1 MGHLTRFTSPVGARV
16 CSLTWFARP
25 PKFLNSELLASDFYL
40 LNSSSCRPCPK
51 EYRPA
56 LMSAEFPTRPEILNE
71 AVRFAIVAS
80 EYNRSYVDG
89 LVRFATDELKTIAP
103 QAQLSFARVPGSFE
117 IPIAVQ
123 AVAKYQKPDAI
134 LAFGLIFDGETLH
147 ASLIASA
154 VTQALLT
161 ISLKESVPV
170 LHEVLVAK
178 NKEQATARC
187 LSPELNRGTEAA
199 RAAIRI
205 VLALRQILL
214 GG

>member
-1 MGHLTRFTSPVGARV
+1 
-16 CSLTWFARP
+16 
-25 PKFLNSELLASDFYL
+25 
-40 LNSSSCRPCPK
+40 
-51 EYRPA
+51 
-56 LMSAEFPTRPEILNE
+56 MSTEFPMRPEILHE

-80 EYNRSYVDG
+80 EYNQSYVDG
-89 LVRFATDELKTIAP
+89 LVGFASAELKAVAP
-103 QAQLSFARVPGSFE
+103 RAELSVVRVPGSFE

-147 ASLIASA
+147 ASLIATA

-178 NKEQATARC
+178 NEEQAKARC
-187 LSPELNRGTEAA
+187 LAPDLNRGTEAA
-199 RAAIRI
+199 RAAVRI
-205 VLALRQILL
+205 VHALRQILK
-214 GG
+214 GE

>member
-1 MGHLTRFTSPVGARV
+1 
-16 CSLTWFARP
+16 
-25 PKFLNSELLASDFYL
+25 
-40 LNSSSCRPCPK
+40 
-51 EYRPA
+51 
-56 LMSAEFPTRPEILNE
+56 MSTEFPLRPEVLNE
-71 AVRFAIVAS
+71 AVRIAIVAS

-89 LVRFATDELKTIAP
+89 LVRFASEELAAIAP
-103 QAQLSFARVPGSFE
+103 QAKLTNVRVPGSFE

-123 AVAKYQKPDAI
+123 AVAKYHKPDAI

-147 ASLIASA
+147 ASLIATA

-178 NKEQATARC
+178 NEEQAKALC
-187 LSPELNRGTEAA
+187 LSPELRWGKEAA

-205 VLALRQILL
+205 VHTLRQIVKE
-214 GG
+214 G

>member
-1 MGHLTRFTSPVGARV
+1 
-16 CSLTWFARP
+16 
-25 PKFLNSELLASDFYL
+25 
-40 LNSSSCRPCPK
+40 
-51 EYRPA
+51 
-56 LMSAEFPTRPEILNE
+56 MSTEFPLRPEVLNE
-71 AVRFAIVAS
+71 AVRIAIVAS

-89 LVRFATDELKTIAP
+89 LVRFAGEELAAIAP
-103 QAQLSFARVPGSFE
+103 KAKLTNVRVPGSFE

-123 AVAKYQKPDAI
+123 AIAKYHKPDAI

-147 ASLIASA
+147 ASLIATA
-154 VTQALLT
+154 VTQALLN

-178 NKEQATARC
+178 NEEQAKARC

-205 VLALRQILL
+205 VHTLRQILKE
-214 GG
+214 G

>member
-1 MGHLTRFTSPVGARV
+1 
-16 CSLTWFARP
+16 
-25 PKFLNSELLASDFYL
+25 
-40 LNSSSCRPCPK
+40 
-51 EYRPA
+51 
-56 LMSAEFPTRPEILNE
+56 MSTEFPVRPEVLNG

-80 EYNRSYVDG
+80 EYNRHYVDG
-89 LVRFATDELKTIAP
+89 LVRFASEELRAIAP
-103 QAQLSFARVPGSFE
+103 QALVSLVRVPGSYE

-123 AVAKYQKPDAI
+123 TVAKYQKPDAI

-147 ASLIASA
+147 ASLIANA

-178 NKEQATARC
+178 NEEQAKARC
-187 LSPELNRGTEAA
+187 LSPDINRGTEAA

-205 VLALRQILL
+205 VHTLRQILKQD
-214 GG
+214 

>member
-1 MGHLTRFTSPVGARV
+1 
-16 CSLTWFARP
+16 
-25 PKFLNSELLASDFYL
+25 
-40 LNSSSCRPCPK
+40 
-51 EYRPA
+51 
-56 LMSAEFPTRPEILNE
+56 MSTEFPLRPEVLNE
-71 AVRFAIVAS
+71 AVRIAIVAS

-89 LVRFATDELKTIAP
+89 LVRFASEELAAIAP
-103 QAQLSFARVPGSFE
+103 KAKLTNVRVPGSFE

-123 AVAKYQKPDAI
+123 AIAKYHKPDAI

-147 ASLIASA
+147 ASLIATA

-178 NKEQATARC
+178 NEEQAKVRC
-187 LSPELNRGTEAA
+187 LSPEFNRGTEAA

-205 VLALRQILL
+205 IHTLSQILKE
-214 GG
+214 G

>member
-1 MGHLTRFTSPVGARV
+1 
-16 CSLTWFARP
+16 
-25 PKFLNSELLASDFYL
+25 
-40 LNSSSCRPCPK
+40 
-51 EYRPA
+51 
-56 LMSAEFPTRPEILNE
+56 MSTEFPLRPEVLNE
-71 AVRFAIVAS
+71 AVRIAIVAS

-89 LVRFATDELKTIAP
+89 LVRFASEELAAIAP
-103 QAQLSFARVPGSFE
+103 QAKLTNVRVPGSFE

-123 AVAKYQKPDAI
+123 AVAKYHKPDAI

-147 ASLIASA
+147 ASLIATA

-178 NKEQATARC
+178 NEEQAKARC

-205 VLALRQILL
+205 VHTLRQIVKE
-214 GG
+214 G

>member
-1 MGHLTRFTSPVGARV
+1 
-16 CSLTWFARP
+16 
-25 PKFLNSELLASDFYL
+25 
-40 LNSSSCRPCPK
+40 
-51 EYRPA
+51 
-56 LMSAEFPTRPEILNE
+56 MSTEFPMRPGVLNE

-80 EYNRSYVDG
+80 EYNRGYVDG
-89 LVRFATDELKTIAP
+89 LVRFASDELKILAP
-103 QAQLSFARVPGSFE
+103 QAELSLVRVPGSFE

-123 AVAKYQKPDAI
+123 TVAKYQRPDAI

-147 ASLIASA
+147 ASLIATA

-161 ISLKESVPV
+161 ISLNASVPV

-178 NKEQATARC
+178 NEEQAKARC
-187 LSPELNRGTEAA
+187 LSPDLNRGTEAA

-205 VLALRQILL
+205 VQALRQITK

>member
-1 MGHLTRFTSPVGARV
+1 
-16 CSLTWFARP
+16 
-25 PKFLNSELLASDFYL
+25 
-40 LNSSSCRPCPK
+40 
-51 EYRPA
+51 
-56 LMSAEFPTRPEILNE
+56 MSTEFPLRPEVLNE
-71 AVRFAIVAS
+71 AVRIAIVAS

-89 LVRFATDELKTIAP
+89 LVRFASEELASIAP
-103 QAQLSFARVPGSFE
+103 QAKLTNVRVPGSFE

-123 AVAKYQKPDAI
+123 AVAKYHKPDAI

-147 ASLIASA
+147 ASLIATA

-178 NKEQATARC
+178 NEEQAKARC

-205 VLALRQILL
+205 IHTLRQIVKE
-214 GG
+214 G

>member
-1 MGHLTRFTSPVGARV
+1 
-16 CSLTWFARP
+16 
-25 PKFLNSELLASDFYL
+25 
-40 LNSSSCRPCPK
+40 
-51 EYRPA
+51 
-56 LMSAEFPTRPEILNE
+56 MSTEFPLRPEVLTD
-71 AVRFAIVAS
+71 AVRVAIVAS

-89 LVRFATDELKTIAP
+89 LVRFASEELKAIAP
-103 QAQLSFARVPGSFE
+103 QAKLTYVRVPGSFE

-147 ASLIASA
+147 ASLIATA

-178 NKEQATARC
+178 NEEQAKARC
-187 LSPELNRGTEAA
+187 LSPDLNRGTEAA

-205 VLALRQILL
+205 VHALREILKE
-214 GG
+214 G